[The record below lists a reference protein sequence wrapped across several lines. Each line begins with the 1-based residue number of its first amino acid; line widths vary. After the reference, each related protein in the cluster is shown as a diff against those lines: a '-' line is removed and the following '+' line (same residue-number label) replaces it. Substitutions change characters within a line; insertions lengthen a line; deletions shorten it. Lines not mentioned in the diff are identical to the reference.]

1 MKVFVSCDQS
11 TSHCALT
18 LWQDSVPVLK
28 KLIKTGS
35 TYSKTKSKDVVYF
48 DVITNQI
55 NFVCEQIDEFIKSNN
70 AELFVMESPS
80 QGSYGDA
87 KSVLIVLFRTIRE
100 TILANKTLTDDKI
113 ISYSPQAVKKL
124 ARKYLPVELQTENGK
139 LLKVEKKHMVLACEA
154 EAPEGWLEGLT
165 LSNGRADYA
174 DCYWIGRMFLA
185 GIPPTK
191 KKEK

>member
-11 TSHCALT
+11 TSSCALT
-18 LWQDSVPVLK
+18 LWHDSVPILK

-124 ARKYLPVELQTENGK
+124 ARKYLPVELQSENGK
-139 LLKVEKKHMVLACEA
+139 LLKMEKKNMIQACES

>member
-1 MKVFVSCDQS
+1 MKFVSCDQS
-11 TSHCALT
+11 TSSCALT

-124 ARKYLPVELQTENGK
+124 ARKYLPVELQSENGK
-139 LLKVEKKHMVLACEA
+139 LLKMEKKNMIQACES

>member
-1 MKVFVSCDQS
+1 LKFVSCDQS
-11 TSHCALT
+11 TSSCALT
-18 LWQDSVPVLK
+18 LWHDSVPILK

-124 ARKYLPVELQTENGK
+124 ARNYLPVELQTENGK
-139 LLKVEKKHMVLACEA
+139 LLKMQKKHMVLACEA
-154 EAPEGWLEGLT
+154 EAPKGWLEGLT

-191 KKEK
+191 KKDKS

>member
-1 MKVFVSCDQS
+1 MKFVSCDQS
-11 TSHCALT
+11 TSSCALT
-18 LWQDSVPVLK
+18 LWQDSIPVLK

-124 ARKYLPVELQTENGK
+124 ARKYLPVELQSENGK
-139 LLKVEKKHMVLACEA
+139 LLKMEKKNMIQACES

>member
-1 MKVFVSCDQS
+1 MKFVSCDQS
-11 TSHCALT
+11 TSSCALT
-18 LWQDSVPVLK
+18 LWHDSVPILK

-124 ARKYLPVELQTENGK
+124 ARKYLPVELQSENGK
-139 LLKVEKKHMVLACEA
+139 LLKMEKKNMIQACES